1 VSEPAVVG
9 SAEGPPLRLVAREGP
24 PLGLIF
30 GAIGALGALVVGLLH
45 LDRLKLP
52 LCYVKALSGLP
63 CPTCGSTRAAGR
75 LFELDLAGAF
85 SMNPLATLAA
95 LAIVAWALGD
105 LVLLPRRRALGIEV
119 AARAGSVLRIG
130 VVVAVL
136 LNWAY
141 LLAAG
146 R

>member
-1 VSEPAVVG
+1 M
-9 SAEGPPLRLVAREGP
+9 AREGP

-30 GAIGALGALVVGLLH
+30 GAIGALGAVVVGLLH
-45 LDRLKLP
+45 LDRMKLP
-52 LCYVKALSGLP
+52 LCYVKALTGLP

-75 LFELDLAGAF
+75 LFDLDLPGAF
-85 SMNPLATLAA
+85 AMNPLATLAA
-95 LAIVAWALGD
+95 LAIAAWALGD
-105 LVLLPRRRALGIEV
+105 LVLLPRRRVLGIEV
-119 AARAGSVLRIG
+119 APRAAAALRIG
-130 VVVAVL
+130 IVVAAV

>member
-9 SAEGPPLRLVAREGP
+9 SSEGPPLRLVAREGP

-30 GAIGALGALVVGLLH
+30 GAIGALGAVVVGLLH

-95 LAIVAWALGD
+95 FAIVAWALGD
-105 LVLLPRRRALGIEV
+105 LALLPRRRALGLEV
-119 AARAGSVLRIG
+119 APRAGSVLRIG

>member
-75 LFELDLAGAF
+75 LFDLDLPGAF
-85 SMNPLATLAA
+85 AMNPLATLAA

-119 AARAGSVLRIG
+119 APRAGSVLRIG

-141 LLAAG
+141 LLAAA

>member
-1 VSEPAVVG
+1 MVAGDASP
-9 SAEGPPLRLVAREGP
+9 PPLRLLAREGP

-30 GAIGALGALVVGLLH
+30 GAIGALGAVVVGLLH
-45 LDRLKLP
+45 LDRMKLP
-52 LCYVKALSGLP
+52 LCYVKALTGLP

-75 LFELDLAGAF
+75 LFDLDLPGAF
-85 SMNPLATLAA
+85 AMNPLATLAA
-95 LAIVAWALGD
+95 LAIAAWALGD
-105 LVLLPRRRALGIEV
+105 LLLLPRRRALGIEV
-119 AARAGSVLRIG
+119 APRAAAALRIG
-130 VVVAVL
+130 IVVAAV

>member
-1 VSEPAVVG
+1 MVAGDASP
-9 SAEGPPLRLVAREGP
+9 PPLRLLAREGP

-30 GAIGALGALVVGLLH
+30 GAIGALGAVVVGLLH
-45 LDRLKLP
+45 LDRMKLP
-52 LCYVKALSGLP
+52 LCYVKALTGLP

-75 LFELDLAGAF
+75 LFDLDLPGAF
-85 SMNPLATLAA
+85 AMNPLATLAA
-95 LAIVAWALGD
+95 LAIAAWALGD
-105 LVLLPRRRALGIEV
+105 LVLLPRRRVLGIEV
-119 AARAGSVLRIG
+119 APRAAAALRIG
-130 VVVAVL
+130 IVVAAV

>member
-1 VSEPAVVG
+1 MVAGDASP
-9 SAEGPPLRLVAREGP
+9 PPLRLMAREGP

-30 GAIGALGALVVGLLH
+30 GAIGALGAVVVGLLH
-45 LDRLKLP
+45 LDRMKLP
-52 LCYVKALSGLP
+52 LCYVKALTGLP

-75 LFELDLAGAF
+75 LFDLDLPGAF
-85 SMNPLATLAA
+85 AMNPLATLAA
-95 LAIVAWALGD
+95 LAIAAWALGD
-105 LVLLPRRRALGIEV
+105 LVLLPRRRVLGIEV
-119 AARAGSVLRIG
+119 APRAAAALRIG
-130 VVVAVL
+130 IVVAAV